1 MPTAK
6 TETESQQEDTSVN
19 EKLKI
24 SMDFA
29 HSNTQA
35 SNQYME
41 MKLLME
47 HILFISREPH
57 TGRV

>member
-19 EKLKI
+19 GKLKI
-24 SMDFA
+24 SMDFV

-35 SNQYME
+35 SNPYME

-47 HILFISREPH
+47 HILFISRESH